1 MITHSIGSFMQ
12 ANSPL
17 EVIAAIIREKQ
28 RFLVLSHIRPD
39 GDAIGCSLAMGLCLR
54 ELGKSVEVWNEDGL
68 PQRFEFLADS
78 SLVAKPPSSP
88 KAFDVVLLLD
98 TAVRNRA
105 GAQCLDKVAPGA
117 LWINIDHHIS
127 NDRLGDVVHIDTE
140 APAAGQI
147 LSELFTNTGLPVTK
161 EMANALYVAIST
173 DTGSF
178 QYPNTTARTYEIAAD
193 LVRVGV
199 DIGSI
204 NQALYENSPRR
215 RLELLRA
222 LLNVLRFTSADR
234 VASFALSSKT
244 AAELRTI
251 PDDTEGLIDTIR
263 SIEGVIVAAFFEEI
277 EDGLVRLSLRS
288 KDPHIDVCQICKEF
302 GGGGHKL
309 AAGARVHGTLPS
321 VQEAVLAAIDR
332 HLGGTPH

>member
-1 MITHSIGSFMQ
+1 MQ

-17 EVIAAIIREKQ
+17 EAIAAIIREKK

-39 GDAIGCSLAMGLCLR
+39 GDAIGCSLSMGLCLK

-68 PQRFEFLADS
+68 PQRFEFLEHA
-78 SLVAKPPSSP
+78 SLVSKPPASP
-88 KAFDVVLLLD
+88 KAFEVVLVLD

-105 GAQCLDKVAPGA
+105 GTQCLANVAPGA

-127 NDRLGDVVHIDTE
+127 NDRLGDIVHIDTD

-147 LSELFTNTGLPVTK
+147 LFELFHQTGLPITK

-178 QYPNTTARTYEIAAD
+178 QYPNTTARSYEIGAA
-193 LVRVGV
+193 LVRLGVNVGA
-199 DIGSI
+199 I
-204 NQALYENSPRR
+204 NQALYENNPRR
-215 RLELLRA
+215 RLELLRS
-222 LLNVLRFTSADR
+222 LLNVLRFSSADR
-234 VASFALSSKT
+234 VASFALSTTT
-244 AAELRTI
+244 ANALGTI

-263 SIEGVIVAAFFEEI
+263 SIEGVIVAAFFEEL
-277 EDGLVRLSLRS
+277 EGGLVRLSLRS
-288 KDPHIDVCQICKEF
+288 KDPRIDVCKICGEF
-302 GGGGHKL
+302 GGGGHTL
-309 AAGARVHGTLPS
+309 ASGARVPGTLDA

-332 HLGGTPH
+332 HMRVHLQ